1 MRIKMSKKAI
11 IIVVVVVVL
20 AVIVYFNFAMNTT
33 QTTSVQAAEAKSKKL
48 TEQVSASGRIQP
60 QTKVDITAEIN
71 GEIISLLVSEGDH
84 VKVGDLLIVL
94 DTVQLRSDVDQ
105 AKFAVSEIDARL
117 NGARVAL
124 EQAEEEFHRQ
134 EKLYEGNL
142 ASEIEFKNARYT
154 YLNYKSSHEASQAQF
169 RQAQFRY
176 EQRLDNLS
184 KAKLVAPMPGIIT
197 FLDCEVGE
205 IAPAQTAFTQGKTLM
220 RISNLDVFE
229 VEVEV
234 DETEINKI
242 ALNQAVDIEVD
253 AFPDTTFPGQ
263 VVEIGNT
270 AILEGLGTE
279 DQSTNFKV
287 KVIFQDPNVKIRPGM
302 SATVD
307 VTTDQREDALTIP
320 YSAVVMRSY
329 DMDSLARARETEE
342 SDSGGDNQV
351 LAAEDN
357 PEGESEEVE
366 ADDKDERKELKG
378 VFVIRDGKARFLVI
392 TTGIADQKDI
402 EVVSGVAAG
411 DSVISGPYRVL
422 RSVKDGDA
430 VETEEPSDEQ
440 KE

>member
-1 MRIKMSKKAI
+1 
-11 IIVVVVVVL
+11 
-20 AVIVYFNFAMNTT
+20 
-33 QTTSVQAAEAKSKKL
+33 
-48 TEQVSASGRIQP
+48 
-60 QTKVDITAEIN
+60 
-71 GEIISLLVSEGDH
+71 
-84 VKVGDLLIVL
+84 
-94 DTVQLRSDVDQ
+94 
-105 AKFAVSEIDARL
+105 
-117 NGARVAL
+117 
-124 EQAEEEFHRQ
+124 
-134 EKLYEGNL
+134 
-142 ASEIEFKNARYT
+142 
-154 YLNYKSSHEASQAQF
+154 
-169 RQAQFRY
+169 
-176 EQRLDNLS
+176 
-184 KAKLVAPMPGIIT
+184 
-197 FLDCEVGE
+197 
-205 IAPAQTAFTQGKTLM
+205 
-220 RISNLDVFE
+220 
-229 VEVEV
+229 
-234 DETEINKI
+234 
-242 ALNQAVDIEVD
+242 
-253 AFPDTTFPGQ
+253 
-263 VVEIGNT
+263 
-270 AILEGLGTE
+270 
-279 DQSTNFKV
+279 
-287 KVIFQDPNVKIRPGM
+287 VKIRPGM